1 MQVSGVDGCLN
12 VYTKVPTP
20 MGVDTFVRV
29 GGLECKCEVR
39 EKKYHVQRAHIF
51 FFSSKNYTTIE
62 HIKCIIHMLANQFVS
77 VVRILHIK

>member
-51 FFSSKNYTTIE
+51 FFQARITQPLNTLNVSYT
-62 HIKCIIHMLANQFVS
+62 C
-77 VVRILHIK
+77 